1 MYFLFVEDTTE
12 ELTDEPKVEPK
23 SKARSKPKADPK
35 MEVKT
40 EPETE
45 PETKPA
51 VDERKGSDEVKHHK
65 DKKEFDEIKRTVVV
79 TGLNN
84 EVTKSKLKVFLS
96 QQGKVEKIQF
106 PAPNRD
112 ESTALVTYKSI
123 KGAVRAFQ
131 KLPGAKFGK
140 NILQACLLTK
150 EGKQPSR
157 TVLDKSKLIVRNLS
171 FKCKK
176 EDISKAF
183 EKYGRVLNVELPT
196 KIDARKKKKLRGFGF
211 VQFANEQVAKAALN
225 GLNKEE
231 LLERPMIIDWA
242 VPKDKFVAKKGK
254 QLRFLE
260 GKLFYIIWSATRR
273 GFSDAF
279 TVYYSCL

>member
-1 MYFLFVEDTTE
+1 MFVDDTTE
-12 ELTDEPKVEPK
+12 EVKEMPKAEPK
-23 SKARSKPKADPK
+23 SNTKSKPKA
-35 MEVKT
+35 EQKT
-40 EPETE
+40 
-45 PETKPA
+45 ETKPEPGTKLA
-51 VDERKGSDEVKHHK
+51 VEEWKGSDEVKHGR
-65 DKKEFDEIKRTVVV
+65 DNKEYDETKRTVVV

-106 PAPNRD
+106 PAPSRD

-131 KLPGAKFGK
+131 KLPGTKFGE
-140 NILQACLLTK
+140 NIVQACLLTK
-150 EGKQPSR
+150 EGKQPPR
-157 TVLDKSKLIVRNLS
+157 NVLDKSKLIVRNLS

-176 EDISKAF
+176 EDISKMF

-211 VQFANEQVAKAALN
+211 VQFANEQMAKAALD

-231 LLERPMIIDWA
+231 LLGRPMIIDWA
-242 VPKDKFVAKKGK
+242 VPKEKFVAKKGK
-254 QLRFLE
+254 RLNISRGARYYQGHCHTFD
-260 GKLFYIIWSATRR
+260 FY
-273 GFSDAF
+273 
-279 TVYYSCL
+279 